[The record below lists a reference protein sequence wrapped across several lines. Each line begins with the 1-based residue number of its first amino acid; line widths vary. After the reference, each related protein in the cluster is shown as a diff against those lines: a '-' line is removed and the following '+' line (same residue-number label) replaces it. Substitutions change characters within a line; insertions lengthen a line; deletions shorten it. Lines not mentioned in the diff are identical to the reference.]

1 MINLRILGIIISL
14 GMLIFSVNRYR
25 AGKFR
30 RLDLLIGLALAIA
43 LLLTSLY
50 PNALNYLLGLFSFE
64 PGSGGRL
71 IGLLVLSNFII
82 YLILLRLTGQVNTTE
97 RNLSRLVKALA
108 KAQYRE
114 EYRHNF
120 ESGAAAPLQIIIPA
134 YNEAENIGLVLQ
146 KIPEQVLG
154 LNVGVIVVVDGAT
167 DRTEAVARGL
177 NVPVVAHRINRG
189 GGAALKAGYEL
200 ALEKRAKIVVTMDA
214 DGQHDPLEIANLVRP
229 IIADEADL
237 VNGSRVLGY
246 YKKDNWI
253 RAVGIFWFNKLI
265 SLLTWT
271 RITDASNAFR
281 AVRANELTKLEL
293 RQDQFHASELLM
305 DAIKKG
311 LRVQEVPI
319 TIRQRFSGESKKP
332 PSLKYGWG
340 FTKAIIKT
348 WLR

>member
-1 MINLRILGIIISL
+1 
-14 GMLIFSVNRYR
+14 MLIFSVSRYR

-30 RLDLLIGLALAIA
+30 RLDLLIGLVLSTALM
-43 LLLTSLY
+43 LTSLY

-64 PGSGGRL
+64 PGYGGRL
-71 IGLLVLSNFII
+71 IGLLVLSNFVI
-82 YLILLRLTGQVNTTE
+82 YLFLLRLIGQTNSTE
-97 RNLSRLVKALA
+97 RNLSRLVKAIA

-114 EYRHNF
+114 EYRQNF
-120 ESGAAAPLQIIIPA
+120 ESGTAPLQIIIPA

-154 LNVGVIVVVDGAT
+154 LDVGVIVVVDGAT
-167 DRTEAVARGL
+167 DRTEAIARGL
-177 NVPVVAHRINRG
+177 NMPVVAHQINRG

-200 ALEKRAKIVVTMDA
+200 ALEKQAQIVVTMDA
-214 DGQHDPLEIANLVRP
+214 DGQHDPTEIADLVRP
-229 IIADEADL
+229 ILEDEADL
-237 VNGSRVLGY
+237 VNGSRVLGHY
-246 YKKDNWI
+246 EKDHQV
-253 RAVGIFWFNKLI
+253 RAAGVFWFNQLI

-281 AVRANELTKLEL
+281 AVRASELTKLDL
-293 RQDQFHASELLM
+293 RQDQFHASELLI
-305 DAIKKG
+305 DALKKG

-319 TIRQRFSGESKKP
+319 TIRRRFSGESKKP

-340 FTKAIIKT
+340 FAKAIITT